1 MSHRERTRARM
12 KELLERW
19 RSSGE
24 SAAAFCRRQG
34 IAPQKLSYWKRSLGR
49 PSRRAA
55 RPARAAHSGF
65 VPVQL
70 VEGPAEAAGGSLEIV
85 LGNGWRVLVREG
97 VSPELLAE
105 VVAALRQAC

>member
-1 MSHRERTRARM
+1 M
-12 KELLERW
+12 KALLERW

-24 SAAAFCRRQG
+24 PAAAFCRRHG
-34 IAPQKLSYWKRSLGR
+34 MAPQKLSYWKRTLAR

-55 RPARAAHSGF
+55 RPARAAQSGF

-70 VEGPAEAAGGSLEIV
+70 VDGPGEAAGGSVEIV
-85 LGNGWRVLVREG
+85 MGNGWRVLVRPG
-97 VSPELLAE
+97 VSRELLAE